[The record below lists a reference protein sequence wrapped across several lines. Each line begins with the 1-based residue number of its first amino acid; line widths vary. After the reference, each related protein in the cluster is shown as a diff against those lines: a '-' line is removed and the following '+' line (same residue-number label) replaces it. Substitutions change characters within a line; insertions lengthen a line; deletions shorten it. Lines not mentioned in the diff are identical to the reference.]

1 MINNNKT
8 FEKKFTQKCNIIQ
21 NNENFD
27 FNKLINK
34 FRIYFKELKQGG
46 ML

>member
-1 MINNNKT
+1 MINNKITANTKS
-8 FEKKFTQKCNIIQ
+8 TQKCNIIQ

-34 FRIYFKELKQGG
+34 FRIYLIEIKQGG